1 MADSSPFD
9 DVQPEDASVDLLLRN
24 LSHSE
29 GQVRERARK
38 ELAERG
44 PDVIDD
50 LAPYTRS
57 PNERERWEAAKTLGQ
72 IRDPGAAR
80 LLAEAM
86 DDDRFDVHW
95 IATEGLIHLGDRS
108 VAPVLHQLVERAH
121 SVRIREG
128 AERVLGEVS
137 RTVDDEDLSELVRE
151 VLEALH
157 GFTPVEQI
165 AEKAYETLRKL
176 DT

>member
-1 MADSSPFD
+1 MADRSPFEN
-9 DVQPEDASVDLLLRN
+9 VQPEEASVDLLLRN
-24 LSHSE
+24 LSHSD
-29 GQVRERARK
+29 GQVRERSRK

-44 PDVIDD
+44 PDVIPD
-50 LAPYTRS
+50 LAPFVRS

-72 IRDPGAAR
+72 IRDPRAAR

-108 VAPVLHQLVERAH
+108 VGPVLHQLVERAH

-128 AERVLGEVS
+128 AHRVLGELS
-137 RTVDDEDLSELVRE
+137 RSIDEGTTGELIQE
-151 VLEALH
+151 VLSTLR
-157 GFTPVEQI
+157 GFHPVEEI
-165 AEKAYETLRKL
+165 AEKAYEAVRKL
-176 DT
+176 ED